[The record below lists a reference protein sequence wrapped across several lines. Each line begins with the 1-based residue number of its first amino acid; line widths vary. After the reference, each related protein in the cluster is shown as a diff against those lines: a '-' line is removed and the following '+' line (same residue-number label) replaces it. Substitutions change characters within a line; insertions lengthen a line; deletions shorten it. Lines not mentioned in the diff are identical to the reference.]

1 MSDLWAVTP
10 SVFNRLRT
18 FDLSAH
24 SGPLPEAAGKPRE
37 RKERSI
43 AVLSLHGVLEPRT
56 SLMGWLFGNSTSTMA
71 FAQAFKAAVADDKV
85 SGILLDIDSPG
96 GRVTGTME
104 LGDLIYAARGTKPIV
119 AIANH
124 QADSA
129 AYWAGTAADRLYVSP
144 SGRVGS
150 VGTLAVHTDI
160 SAAYEKWGFKD
171 YVVASDDSPYK
182 GEWLESQPANAEYLA
197 DLQAMVNE
205 SQKHFT
211 AAVARN
217 RGVSLDDVRKNFG
230 KGRDVS
236 AQYAIAH
243 GMADGIATFDDVLSR
258 MVEGRMKFRRGETAL
273 RSARLAMAKSKL
285 CS

>member
-1 MSDLWAVTP
+1 MSELWAITT
-10 SVFNRLRT
+10 SVFHRLRT
-18 FDLSAH
+18 LDLSAA

-37 RKERSI
+37 RKEKSI

-56 SLMGWLFGNSTSTMA
+56 SVMGWMFGSSTSTIA
-71 FAQAFKAAVADDKV
+71 FSQAFKAAINDERIN
-85 SGILLDIDSPG
+85 GILLDIDSPG

-104 LGDLIYAARGTKPIV
+104 LGDLIYASRGIKPIV
-119 AIANH
+119 AVANH

-129 AYWAGTAADRLYVSP
+129 AFWAGTAADRLYVSP

-150 VGTLAVHTDI
+150 VGTLAVHQDWSERYAKEGI
-160 SAAYEKWGFKD
+160 KE

-182 GEWLESQPANAEYLA
+182 GEWLESQPANEEYLG
-197 DLQAMVNE
+197 DLKAMVNE

-217 RGVSLDDVRKNFG
+217 RGTTVDNVRANFG

-236 AQYAIAH
+236 ASYAVKH
-243 GMADGIATFDDVLSR
+243 GMADGIATFDEVLGK
-258 MVEGRMKFRRGETAL
+258 MLEGRMKFHRDA
-273 RSARLAMAKSKL
+273 SAIRAAKL
-285 CS
+285 QIARNCT